1 MSCKMK
7 TVASKQQGF
16 FTSKEVENMILILEI
31 KTFGL
36 GSSIGDVPAA

>member
-1 MSCKMK
+1 MK

-16 FTSKEVENMILILEI
+16 FTSKEVENIILILEI